1 MSNMFNVNLNCVV
14 FSTNIS
20 LNKRLIFSLDPQQI
34 VLPSLPLST
43 EVLDNVQGSLIKFLK
58 QYIFINDLELLPQ
71 LIYIHSPVLSKDD
84 SSLNIIYGFL
94 VPYTLSINNGF
105 WVEFQLLQEQ
115 TYSQLIF
122 EVMQK
127 LR

>member
-1 MSNMFNVNLNCVV
+1 MFNVNLNCVV